1 MRACCSLLLAGALLA
16 RAAGAAPEGE
26 LQAGYLTGANYG
38 NPFAPVLGVRAGVDF
53 DDRFTLSLRGALAH
67 SDPVDYVGD
76 GSRVNPSG
84 VRGWSALFE
93 LRIHT
98 TGLFQLHA
106 AGALGVAQVTT
117 WQCSCVESLALH
129 GKPAVAAQLSAG
141 ARFMPGSS
149 PRLSLR
155 RRGGPGEMGRPP
167 GLPGELFSPGRRRAG
182 DLVRAAGRR
191 RAALD

>member
-1 MRACCSLLLAGALLA
+1 MLLPLLAGALLA
-16 RAAGAAPEGE
+16 RAAGAAPEFE

-38 NPFAPVLGVRAGVDF
+38 NPSAPVLGVRAGVDF

-84 VRGWSALFE
+84 VRGWSALLE

-98 TGLFQLHA
+98 SGLFQLHA

-117 WQCSCVESLALH
+117 WQCSCVESFALH

-141 ARFMPGSS
+141 ARFLPGSS
-149 PRLSLR
+149 PRLSFGAEVVWARWAGLR
-155 RRGGPGEMGRPP
+155 DYPASYFLQARAEPVISFALLAGV
-167 GLPGELFSPGRRRAG
+167 GLHWR
-182 DLVRAAGRR
+182 
-191 RAALD
+191 